1 MTKSIRERIYE
12 RIRDDITYS
21 RVLPGERLTENRLV
35 EELGASRTP
44 IREALRQLE
53 TEGMLT
59 FERNKGITF
68 TKLSPQQVDEI
79 YNIGAILAS
88 YAVRLC
94 VERISESDL
103 KYLRNIERKTIK
115 AAKDGDWVEYQ
126 KQNRFFH
133 DRLVNNCGNSNLIQV
148 LNNLNMRVYRYQYLA
163 IRTFDKFDTF
173 LSQHRKILEACEA
186 KDGEKASEYM
196 KLHQLTVRDV
206 IIKLLKMI
214 PL

>member
-12 RIRDDITYS
+12 SIRDDITYS
-21 RVLPGERLTENRLV
+21 RFLPGERLTENRLV
-35 EELGASRTP
+35 EQFGASRTP

-59 FERNKGITF
+59 FERNRGITV
-68 TKLSPQQVDEI
+68 TKLSAQQVDEI
-79 YNIGAILAS
+79 YNISAILVS

-94 VERISESDL
+94 VERISKSDL
-103 KYLRNIERKTIK
+103 KYLRNIEKKTIT
-115 AAKDGDWVEYQ
+115 AAEDGDWIEYQ
-126 KQNRFFH
+126 KQNRLFH
-133 DRLVNNCGNSNLIQV
+133 NRLVNNCGNSNLIQV
-148 LNNLNMRVYRYQYLA
+148 INTLQMRVYRYQYLA
-163 IRTFDKFDTF
+163 IRAFDNFDIF

-186 KDGEKASEYM
+186 KDIEKASEYM